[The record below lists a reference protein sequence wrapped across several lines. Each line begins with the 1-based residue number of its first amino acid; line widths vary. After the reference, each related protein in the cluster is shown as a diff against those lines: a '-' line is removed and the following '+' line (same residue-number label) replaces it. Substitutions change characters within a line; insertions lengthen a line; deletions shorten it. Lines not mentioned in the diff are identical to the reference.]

1 MSTSKLN
8 KKSEKNKDID
18 IIVLLSEANIF
29 VPFFYVIFLNTE
41 KGQDDIQI

>member
-1 MSTSKLN
+1 MFIHKLN
-8 KKSEKNKDID
+8 KKKDTD

-29 VPFFYVIFLNTE
+29 VPFFYVIFSENTE